1 MSTEEYITQTSDGL
15 LDVLLDHWKRHPD
28 FRFWLRS
35 RDRAGNSESRLEKG
49 YWFMGSDYIFLAPYA
64 KTDWKNKTKTFGFVI
79 IARNPDKIEMYIEW
93 IYNAAKPEE
102 EIFYKR
108 LPEIFPNPT
117 KVQERKYRFPLKGN
131 HVIESFQSFLNHQLP
146 KVDALLKEVNLL
158 DKFAIPQQKFEKR
171 LKRTLELREMLKN
184 GTLSTKRLS
193 EEQARESNRRY
204 WVVAPGDN
212 AKKWEEF
219 YKKGIIGIGWEDTGD
234 LSDYDSR
241 EEIRK
246 HLLAAYPEGSKSQK
260 NNSLALWEFFDVM
273 KPGDI
278 LIPKRGTSEYLGY
291 GIVTGEYVFDDS
303 TEEYHHT
310 RKVDWKKKGQ
320 WPEDVHRIVTKT
332 LTDITKYP
340 EYVDRLKR
348 LIGIEQEA
356 IIPSEVNYWWINA
369 NPNVWRITDFEVG
382 QEQTYTTLN
391 EKGNKRTHY
400 EYFHQ
405 VKKGDLFLGYASSPV
420 KKVVSIFEATKPV
433 YVNDDTGQEE
443 IAFVIQK
450 FLPDPVAIETVIE
463 LPEFTDSEI
472 KNNRQGSL
480 YKLTKEQYHAVLN
493 DDIVKEEE
501 LEEYAKED
509 ALQLLFIENDEFD
522 NVLETLRYKKN
533 IILQGAPGT
542 GKTFMAKL
550 IAYAFMEEMDNS
562 KIEMIQFHQS
572 YSYEDFMQGYRPT
585 EDGKF
590 RLEFG
595 VFYRFCKR
603 AQSDPNKKYFFI
615 IDEINRGNLSKIFGE
630 LMLLLEGDK
639 RGPEFQVSLTYSQGL
654 ESKFHIPENVYL
666 IGTMNT
672 ADRSLSIVDYA
683 LRRRFAFIDVVPT
696 FNSKFKQYLRKCG
709 VGEALIDKICTRI
722 DKLNTTIEK
731 SIGRGFRIGHSYFCN
746 VPEGTA
752 DEEWY
757 NRIIAM
763 EVDPL
768 LREYW
773 FDKIETAE
781 REIENLYT

>member
-1 MSTEEYITQTSDGL
+1 MEKSEFFNTTDINNLRRFAGRRYDANDPLQKAVYEQLKATYRKVEHWGRATLARVFPEGAMHIVKKPTNQASKFENYLWAKLYPTKEL
-15 LDVLLDHWKRHPD
+15 KEWKRLAFTVTLSKDEENFCVKIDTVGGLSEYDPIRNKYLQYRGD
-28 FRFWLRS
+28 FFTSPIVRSFKVEEVLKRDWRWLIE
-35 RDRAGNSESRLEKG
+35 ESSVAIKSLEKD
-49 YWFMGSDYIFLAPYA
+49 YWQLLTSFEQEGNLPSKNLRDEASASSNRYWVIAPGENG
-64 KTDWKNKTKTFGFVI
+64 KQWG
-79 IARNPDKIEMYIEW
+79 E
-93 IYNAAKPEE
+93 
-102 EIFYKR
+102 FYKR
-108 LPEIFPNPT
+108 
-117 KVQERKYRFPLKGN
+117 
-131 HVIESFQSFLNHQLP
+131 
-146 KVDALLKEVNLL
+146 
-158 DKFAIPQQKFEKR
+158 
-171 LKRTLELREMLKN
+171 
-184 GTLSTKRLS
+184 
-193 EEQARESNRRY
+193 
-204 WVVAPGDN
+204 
-212 AKKWEEF
+212 
-219 YKKGIIGIGWEDTGD
+219 GIIGIGWDGTGD
-234 LSDYDSR
+234 LANYQTR
-241 EEIRK
+241 EEVRDF
-246 HLLAAYPEGSKSQK
+246 LLAAYPDGSKSQK
-260 NNSLALWEFFDVM
+260 NNSLALWEFFRVM

-291 GIVTGEYVFDDS
+291 GVVTGEYVFDDS
-303 TEEYHHT
+303 TEAYHHT
-310 RKVDWKKKGQ
+310 RKVDWKKRGR
-320 WPEDVHRIVTKT
+320 WPEDIHRIVTKT

-348 LIGIEQEA
+348 LIGIGQDA

-420 KKVVSIFEATKPV
+420 KKVVSIFEATRPV

-450 FLPDPVAIETVIE
+450 FLPDPVAIEAVTA
-463 LPEFTDSEI
+463 LPEFAESEI

-480 YKLTKEQYHAVLN
+480 YKLTKEQYHAVLDN
-493 DDIVKEEE
+493 DIIKEEE
-501 LEEYAKED
+501 IEEYGKED
-509 ALQLLFIENDEFD
+509 ALEMLFIDDSAFD
-522 NVLETLRYKKN
+522 NVLKTLRYKKN
-533 IILQGAPGT
+533 IILQGPPGT

-550 IAYAFMEEMDNS
+550 IAYAFMEEKDNS
-562 KIEMIQFHQS
+562 KTEMIQFHQS
-572 YSYEDFMQGYRPT
+572 YAYEDFMQGYRPK

-639 RGPEFQVSLTYSQGL
+639 RGPEFEVALTYSQGL
-654 ESKFHIPENVYL
+654 ESKFYIPENVYL

-683 LRRRFAFIDVVPT
+683 LRRRFAFIDVVPA
-696 FNSKFKQYLRKCG
+696 FNSKFRQYLLTRG
-709 VGEALIDKICTRI
+709 VDQALVARICDRI
-722 DKLNTTIEK
+722 EKLNTTIEK
-731 SIGRGFRIGHSYFCN
+731 SVGRGFRIGHSYFCN
-746 VPEGTA
+746 VPEAAA
-752 DEEWY
+752 DDEWY

-763 EVDPL
+763 EIAPL
-768 LREYW
+768 LQEYW

-781 REIENLYT
+781 REVESLYS